1 MQAPYPL
8 SHARAAPVVGDGKMS
23 ITRDAPLERV
33 EGSFLGQP
41 EDDQATRDDL
51 FLAVRAIAE
60 NIGRAEVSTSFTSRL
75 L

>member
-1 MQAPYPL
+1 
-8 SHARAAPVVGDGKMS
+8 MS